1 MVRTLLSLTLAVA
14 VLAFSVPASAQAQ
27 AADHQH
33 ADGAAPHDHA
43 NPIVSCT
50 DLATPPWTG
59 LPEADRQRIASL
71 QEGLA
76 DLSTP
81 EAALAAGFS
90 PLAGE
95 VPGMGVHY
103 ISDERTGNGVR
114 ADEPDHLLFSKV
126 DGEERLVG
134 AAYAFIDVPDA
145 ELPNPFETQLAH
157 WHDHPEIAPPGQTLH
172 MLHVWFVPSSNG
184 PFAGLNFWLP
194 FETRGITPPSACWMA
209 DAEIGEI
216 IQNVSFG
223 LIPPGIELDRM
234 LARGREPAAIPA
246 EPSAE
251 RRAIMADLDA
261 AARDSNLNAWLDA
274 ADRFLADLTPAERA
288 RSQMF
293 LRFLTHAQMSTQE
306 REAGQAN

>member
-1 MVRTLLSLTLAVA
+1 MARIGWSAAFTVAAVA
-14 VLAFSVPASAQAQ
+14 LWAPEGASAQAAGHPHDDGT
-27 AADHQH
+27 AA
-33 ADGAAPHDHA
+33 HDHA

-50 DLATPPWTG
+50 ELATPPWTG
-59 LPEADRQRIASL
+59 LPEADRVRIAAL
-71 QEGLA
+71 QESLA
-76 DLSTP
+76 DLSTT

-103 ISDERTGNGVR
+103 VSDERTADGVR

-145 ELPNPFETQLAH
+145 EVPNPFETDLAH
-157 WHDHPEIAPPGQTLH
+157 WHDHPEIAPPGKTLH

-194 FETRGITPPSACWMA
+194 FEARGITPPSACWMA
-209 DAEIGEI
+209 DAEIGER

-223 LIPPGIELDRM
+223 LIPPGIELDRL
-234 LARGREPAAIPA
+234 LARGREPAPIPA

-251 RRAIMADLDA
+251 RRAIMADLDT

-288 RSQMF
+288 RSQM
-293 LRFLTHAQMSTQE
+293 LLGFLTHAQMSSTE
-306 REAGQAN
+306 REAAQAN